1 MSHWLNNCISLKF
14 SWKKPPP
21 GCSTPGCRAR
31 PPCWP
36 PGRWAWSPA
45 CRAAVVSPA
54 GWRTDCRVGHGTPWP
69 AGWRWWELRC
79 WTSQRSHHD
88 PTQLPQCRPV
98 HHREAVSEGTVK
110 HWLLPSSS
118 LLRYW
123 CGYFV
128 SSASSKFSNEY
139 LPSPLRSW
147 RIWYLCLGSVER
159 WLYGHRHRSCS
170 LNNIINPFLDFSEG
184 KFKLPNLSIW
194 SSKDQSLA
202 IPNE

>member
-21 GCSTPGCRAR
+21 GCSNPGCRAR

-45 CRAAVVSPA
+45 CRAAVLLPA

-79 WTSQRSHHD
+79 WTSQRTHHD

-98 HHREAVSEGTVK
+98 HQRVSQSEETGIHAYFQVFYYGIGVVI
-110 HWLLPSSS
+110 LFNQRLQSFQVNISLPYSGLEVFDIWASGWWSIDCMVIGIDLTTWTMS
-118 LLRYW
+118 LF
-123 CGYFV
+123 YF
-128 SSASSKFSNEY
+128 
-139 LPSPLRSW
+139 
-147 RIWYLCLGSVER
+147 
-159 WLYGHRHRSCS
+159 
-170 LNNIINPFLDFSEG
+170 
-184 KFKLPNLSIW
+184 
-194 SSKDQSLA
+194 
-202 IPNE
+202 